1 MPAEPTDALDLER
14 PEIESPMFKMPLRFA
29 MLILI
34 LLSTP
39 HATALPNFERLL
51 ETQDHKREEPLVV
64 LSDLPGQFDPHRHQE
79 NLAYLNQDKR
89 FLSQIKSHFNSDTLD
104 WTLAGSFKRLL
115 VVPEQREDFAAL
127 FEQYCRQAIAHTL
140 MRTQLPDPYLN
151 ITTLAGPVAIA
162 EGKTPMGVSAYLVHN
177 IAEEYVE
184 EFLFYDQAAAEST
197 KVKIELRNRVFSGKI
212 GSYSSR
218 LTMGHDS
225 TVEWSH
231 EAFTLWQNSARDP
244 LNVLIVPV
252 EETLH
257 IALRAATA
265 GAIEQN
271 IAQTPRRKIKEVQ
284 QVVDMW
290 MAVEEA
296 LVGGIVAQLMPE
308 ILGRLLSGPMQ
319 EALTRSLAERDAHDQ
334 YRYLQAGIRVVMELG
349 LLPAITLYQAS
360 PMEFKRMVSQVED
373 GLFHAP
379 ARTGEQV
386 TEAVAEAEPLS

>member
-1 MPAEPTDALDLER
+1 
-14 PEIESPMFKMPLRFA
+14 MFKMPLRLIL
-29 MLILI
+29 LILI
-34 LLSTP
+34 LLSAP
-39 HATALPNFERLL
+39 HAVALSSFERLL
-51 ETQDHKREEPLVV
+51 EPTQGHKREEPLVV

-89 FLSQIKSHFNSDTLD
+89 FLSQIKAHFNSDTLD

-115 VVPEQREDFAAL
+115 VVPEQREEFAAL

-140 MRTQLPDPYLN
+140 MRTQLPDPYLK
-151 ITTLAGPVAIA
+151 ITTLAGPVVVP
-162 EGKTPMGVSAYLVHN
+162 EGNAPKGVSAYLVHN

-184 EFLFYDQAAAEST
+184 EFLFYDQGAAEST
-197 KVKIELRNRVFSGKI
+197 KIKIELRNRVFSGKI

-218 LTMGHDS
+218 LTMGQNS

-244 LNVLIVPV
+244 LNVLMVPV

-257 IALRAATA
+257 IALREATA
-265 GAIEQN
+265 GAIESN
-271 IAQTPRRKIKEVQ
+271 IAQTPRRKMKEVQ
-284 QVVDMW
+284 QLVDMW

-319 EALTRSLAERDAHDQ
+319 AELIRSLAERDAHSQ
-334 YRYLQAGIRVVMELG
+334 YRYLQEGIRVVMEMG
-349 LLPAITLYQAS
+349 LLPAIALYQSS
-360 PMEFKRMVSQVED
+360 PMDFKRMVSHVED
-373 GLFHAP
+373 GLLHAP
-379 ARTGEQV
+379 ARTGEPV
-386 TEAVAEAEPLS
+386 TETVAEAEPLS